1 MPGEI
6 SEGSM
11 DTILENLH
19 NSNAEM
25 MAKIDE
31 GIIATTDPDEKAIK
45 ENIVQEPIISPSL
58 TSDEQSRYRSIGQ
71 ELFSPILKSL
81 DKLFKKNKNKN
92 LPEEKKED
100 KNPVAD
106 AASQD
111 AITGSNF
118 DFKKLEEI
126 DIDKILN
133 FGDDAGSEIMMIIML
148 LGIGAMMFISSIT
161 DFFSNIWDWIVN
173 FFSPLGDFFDFSNG
187 PLAGVFSMIGG
198 AIEGLWKLVSG
209 VFKALGKAGEW
220 IWNGIKTIFT
230 QFITGPNG
238 ILSFGTKIV
247 KGIVEFAGKAFQWF
261 GDLLSNVIL
270 GPIKAIFGG
279 AEDTGKKAGEEMVAD
294 TKAEADD
301 IVHKQ
306 KIAGEAATERAMMSA
321 EEAEKSWA
329 SCTAKT
335 REEAA
340 AKAKQVGLAVNNDG
354 TISADAVKSKMAEDM
369 IKRYESEHGKLNDD
383 ERAKLIQT
391 VKDNIK
397 INGNSLEI
405 SSQEFAAA
413 LTSTAKMLDKNSN
426 FNSDAL
432 IKLTNGENALYNSML
447 ESANAQGKAMM
458 EIYAQANVANDF
470 NAKTEEE
477 KFLWRMEQA
486 KQNGMLAEFRIS
498 EARSM
503 LTLAI
508 ETIKNSFNG
517 FKTSLVDTFSQA
529 FANFTN
535 KIRDSIVI
543 KLIPEWVND
552 YSSNYYHIDRI
563 ISKGRLY
570 NIMPLNKEDF
580 KNTAGE
586 LTQLAQTNVEM
597 VSKQNDVLDE
607 IRLILAEGTNPTIK
621 LAVQK
626 EIKEQFG
633 EDLSVLNEPEN
644 NDNSNNTNTRIS
656 EIGQALRSKLYTAV
670 TPLVD

>member
-31 GIIATTDPDEKAIK
+31 GIIATTDPSEKAIK
-45 ENIVQEPIISPSL
+45 ENIVQEPVISPSL
-58 TSDEQSRYRSIGQ
+58 TSDERSRYKSIGQ

-92 LPEEKKED
+92 LPEEKKEN
-100 KNPVAD
+100 KNPVAN

-118 DFKKLEEI
+118 DLKKIEEI
-126 DIDKILN
+126 DIDKILS

-148 LGIGAMMFISSIT
+148 LGVGAMMFISSIT
-161 DFFSNIWDWIVN
+161 DFFSSIWDWFVN

-198 AIEGLWKLVSG
+198 AISGLWKLVSG
-209 VFKALGKAGEW
+209 VFKTLGKAGEW

-247 KGIVEFAGKAFQWF
+247 KGIVNFAGKAFQWF

-270 GPIKAIFGG
+270 GPIKAIFGS
-279 AEDTGKKAGEEMVAD
+279 AKDTGKKAGEEMVAD
-294 TKAEADD
+294 TKAEADA

-329 SCTAKT
+329 NCTAKT

-340 AKAKQVGLAVNNDG
+340 AKAKQVGLAVNTDG

-369 IKRYESEHGKLNDD
+369 IKRYESEHGKLNDN

-405 SSQEFAAA
+405 STQEFAAA
-413 LTSTAKMLDKNSN
+413 LASTAKMLDKNSN

-432 IKLTNGENALYNSML
+432 INLTKGGNKLYNSML

-486 KQNGMLAEFRIS
+486 KQNGMLAEFRIA
-498 EARSM
+498 EARNM
-503 LTLAI
+503 LVLAI

-517 FKTSLVDTFSQA
+517 FKASLVNTFSQA
-529 FANFTN
+529 FINFTSRLKN
-535 KIRDSIVI
+535 SIVI
-543 KLIPEWVND
+543 NLIPEWVHDN
-552 YSSNYYHIDRI
+552 SRNTYYINRI

-570 NIMPLNKEDF
+570 NIMPIDKKDF
-580 KNTAGE
+580 KNTVGE
-586 LTQLAQTNVEM
+586 LTTLAQTNVDM
-597 VSKQNDVLDE
+597 VSKQNAVLDE
-607 IRLILAEGTNPTIK
+607 IKIILAEGADP
-621 LAVQK
+621 AVKIAIQK
-626 EIKEQFG
+626 ELRAQFG
-633 EDLSVLNEPEN
+633 EDISIPDDIN
-644 NDNSNNTNTRIS
+644 NSSEKMNNKVS
-656 EIGQALRSKLYTAV
+656 EIGQSLRSKLYTSVSSA
-670 TPLVD
+670 LD